1 MGQIIK
7 VKPPIAA
14 QSTHRYKFKGKTYIV
29 QSSFWLPN
37 KGDDKPYGL
46 RDRVEYI
53 LANERQL
60 TGICAEDTISSSVD
74 VLSARKEQ

>member
-29 QSSFWLPN
+29 QSSLWLPD

-60 TGICAEDTISSSVD
+60 TGISAEDTISSSVD